1 MADQMVKINGRLG
14 GSHFGPETRGWEPH
28 LSRPV
33 PLQGGSDGDGSVMGP
48 GRHGG
53 VGATLGAAAVAL
65 VVAILVGAMV
75 SIGGGL
81 NRPIVTNTHVAASAA
96 APSQG

>member
-1 MADQMVKINGRLG
+1 
-14 GSHFGPETRGWEPH
+14 
-28 LSRPV
+28 
-33 PLQGGSDGDGSVMGP
+33 MGP

-53 VGATLGAAAVAL
+53 SGAILGAAAVAL

-81 NRPIVTNTHVAASAA
+81 NRPIVSDAHVAATAA

>member
-1 MADQMVKINGRLG
+1 
-14 GSHFGPETRGWEPH
+14 
-28 LSRPV
+28 
-33 PLQGGSDGDGSVMGP
+33 MGP

-53 VGATLGAAAVAL
+53 MGATLGAAAVAL

-75 SIGGGL
+75 SIGGGID
-81 NRPIVTNTHVAASAA
+81 RPIVTDTHVAASAA